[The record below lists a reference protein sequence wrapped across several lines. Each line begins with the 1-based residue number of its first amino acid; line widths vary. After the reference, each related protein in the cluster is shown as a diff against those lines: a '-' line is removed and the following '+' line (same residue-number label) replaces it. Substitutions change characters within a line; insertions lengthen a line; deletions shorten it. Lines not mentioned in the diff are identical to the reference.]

1 MSNDINIK
9 EVKDS
14 LNPDEFVFVC
24 QILKNENGESILA
37 NLSPSL
43 IKKYFEILVN
53 SKNLFLFFCKYEN
66 KHVGYAILSRKP
78 SFLMDEFK
86 TLKYSILFNLITNL
100 KFKTLA
106 NILFSILRLDLIFL
120 SNQKKK
126 IINESFN
133 LNLLAIKSEFQSKGI
148 GKKFIL
154 KVLDIIKEKNN
165 SDLITVETNNKR
177 TENFY
182 IQKLNFFH
190 IGKKIRLFKN
200 LNIFQKNLK

>member
-1 MSNDINIK
+1 
-9 EVKDS
+9 
-14 LNPDEFVFVC
+14 
-24 QILKNENGESILA
+24 
-37 NLSPSL
+37 
-43 IKKYFEILVN
+43 
-53 SKNLFLFFCKYEN
+53 
-66 KHVGYAILSRKP
+66 
-78 SFLMDEFK
+78 MDEFK